1 MPPFLIKKTW
11 KTIVNVV
18 IREYDDQ
25 RVSFILQNESLSR
38 FGNVYGNVLTFHPV
52 WLAERSSTDQGKCY
66 RDLAKLNCVLGAS
79 PRESRCELYWSLVL
93 NTCSIELSAHLYNL
107 PDDELAAVVLGKRP
121 ELPIPDDEASNLLF
135 LGATS
140 WQLLAHDK
148 ELKFYV

>member
-1 MPPFLIKKTW
+1 
-11 KTIVNVV
+11 
-18 IREYDDQ
+18 
-25 RVSFILQNESLSR
+25 LQNESLSR

-52 WLAERSSTDQGKCY
+52 WLAERSSTGQGKCY

-79 PRESRCELYWSLVL
+79 PRDCNKTYDDQLIHYRQSCEKYTATRELYWSLVL

-135 LGATS
+135 LGAKS

-148 ELKFYV
+148 ELKCYV